1 MLYATTVSTKKELEQ
16 IQNLNRQNLKQNL
29 SEHEMQQEGFVSWN
43 YSFELLE
50 KMHQLAPSVIVKE
63 GNEVIGY
70 ALVTLKEASSFHA
83 DLKKML
89 MHLQP
94 VTYEGKPLTSY
105 RFYLMGQ
112 VCIHKNYRAKGV
124 FPMLYHQ
131 HKISY
136 GKEYEL
142 LVTEISTKNQRS
154 LKAHEKIGFKNVFTY
169 EDGID
174 EWNVVIWNWLPSC

>member
-29 SEHEMQQEGFVSWN
+29 SEDEMLREGFVSWN

-112 VCIHKNYRAKGV
+112 VCI
-124 FPMLYHQ
+124 Q
-131 HKISY
+131 
-136 GKEYEL
+136 
-142 LVTEISTKNQRS
+142 
-154 LKAHEKIGFKNVFTY
+154 
-169 EDGID
+169 
-174 EWNVVIWNWLPSC
+174 